1 MQIFPIKDDFP
12 PRFYDEFARLIVTF
26 GRIEYLIKLCVK
38 DLLAE
43 GFTQGMTD
51 AESQRQFS
59 ELCKKAKQEAG
70 NKLSQTQARDF
81 SKLIEQAEALAEF
94 RNDSVHALW
103 TTDANGQPLRIR
115 PKWAKT
121 TRTVD
126 WSRSHVV
133 LLSEVQSNRE
143 QIERLYQLLE
153 VERRTWATSTTL
165 TDHR

>member
-1 MQIFPIKDDFP
+1 MQNFPIKDDFP
-12 PRFYDEFARLIVTF
+12 PRFYDEFARLVVAF

-43 GFTQGMTD
+43 GFTQGMAG

-59 ELCKKAKQEAG
+59 ELCKKAKQGAG
-70 NKLSQTQARDF
+70 DKLSQTQASAF
-81 SKLIEQAEALAEF
+81 FELIERAEALAEF

-103 TTDANGQPLRIR
+103 TTDPNGQPLRIR

-121 TRTVD
+121 TKSVD

-143 QIERLYQLLE
+143 QIERLYQALE
-153 VERRTWATSTTL
+153 VERKTWATPKT
-165 TDHR
+165 